1 MKNLD
6 NSVEDFLINESFQAW
21 VDGTNGDHEYLDKW
35 VKENPSKK
43 QVVEQAVGLHK
54 ALKMKGEK
62 VTSKKIESSL
72 TQVKK

>member
-43 QVVEQAVGLHK
+43 QVVEQAVGCIKH
-54 ALKMKGEK
+54 LK
-62 VTSKKIESSL
+62 
-72 TQVKK
+72 